1 MRRFLLL
8 IVTCGLFLLGT
19 NQLFSQ
25 AQSNISIFKPSPW
38 KSRQKGFLDHLL
50 NSSRI
55 KMSHSYS
62 LSYMS
67 MGNQNFNQ
75 GLYLNTLDIDI
86 ADPLQM
92 QVRFG
97 YFHQPLG
104 NMNNMQQ
111 MDGKFFLQR
120 AMLKYQPTENMSIV
134 FDYQA
139 YPSPMMLPNSYYYR
153 NPFQSFNK

>member
-1 MRRFLLL
+1 MRKFFLFVICCVVL
-8 IVTCGLFLLGT
+8 LLGT
-19 NQLFSQ
+19 RQLFSQ
-25 AQSNISIFKPSPW
+25 TQSTVSIFKPSPW
-38 KSRQKGFLDHLL
+38 KSQQKGFLDHLL

-67 MGNQNFNQ
+67 MGSQSFNQ

-97 YFHQPLG
+97 YLHQPFG
-104 NMNNMQQ
+104 NMNNLTQ

-120 AMLKYQPTENMSIV
+120 AMLMYQPTENMSIV

-153 NPFQSFNK
+153 NPFQSFRQ